1 MNDDALLQRLWAKD
15 DTLFGPPGQ
24 PEVADRMGWLDSPAR
39 MRREVGALRAFAH
52 ACGQDGL
59 TDLIV
64 LGMGGSSL
72 APEVFARSFPGR
84 EGALRPHV
92 LDSTDAGALSAV
104 EEAVD
109 LDRTLVVASSKSGGT
124 VETLSQLRY
133 FRSRIADGERF
144 AVITDPG
151 STLAVLAREEGF
163 RRTFLNDPDIGG
175 RSSALSY
182 FGLVPAALMGA
193 DLDALLAFDEREV
206 AREGLALG
214 RRWAQETHAG
224 RDKLVLRAPEAIAT
238 VRLWLEQLIA
248 ESLGKQGR
256 GIVPVADAPAGTEE
270 GPDRQVFDATA
281 VGAHDP
287 EDLGRLFFVTQV
299 ATAIAGHELG
309 VNPFDQPDV
318 QAAKDATEAVL
329 ASPPVPAVPD
339 ADDDALGA
347 LLRARPPAYLAVLA
361 FVQPSAG
368 FDEAAAGLRALLQ
381 ERTGCATTFAYGPRY
396 LHSTGQLHKGGPP
409 TGRFL
414 QLVHRPTAEIEIPGA
429 GHTFETLKRAQ
440 ALGDLR
446 ILRDRDRPAERVELD
461 GDDPAAALSA
471 LTERIATVLG
481 G

>member
-1 MNDDALLQRLWAKD
+1 MNDDELLEALWAKD

-24 PEVADRMGWLDSPAR
+24 AEVADRMGWLDSPAA
-39 MRREVGALRAFAH
+39 MRREVGTLRAFAH

-59 TDLIV
+59 TDLVV

-72 APEVFARSFPGR
+72 APEVFARSFPGV
-84 EGALRPHV
+84 EGALRPQV
-92 LDSTDAGALSAV
+92 LDSTDAGALRAV
-104 EEAVD
+104 EESVD

-133 FRSRIADGERF
+133 FRGRITDGERF

-151 STLAVLAREEGF
+151 SALAELAREEGF

-193 DLDALLAFDEREV
+193 DLDALLAFDEREA
-206 AREGLALG
+206 ARDGLALG
-214 RRWAQETHAG
+214 RRWAQEAQAG
-224 RDKLVLRAPEAIAT
+224 RDKLILRAPEAIAT

-256 GIVPVADAPAGTEE
+256 GILPVADAPPGAEE
-270 GPDRQVFDATA
+270 GPDRQAFDATDI
-281 VGAHDP
+281 GAHTP
-287 EDLGRLFFVTQV
+287 EDLGRLFFVTEV

-318 QAAKDATEAVL
+318 QAAKDATSAVL
-329 ASPPVPAVPD
+329 ASPPVPSARD

-347 LLRARPPAYLAVLA
+347 LLRAEPPAYLALLA
-361 FVQPSAG
+361 FVQPSPA
-368 FDEAAAGLRALLQ
+368 FDEAVADLRTLLQ
-381 ERTGCATTFAYGPRY
+381 ERTGCATTSGYGPRY
-396 LHSTGQLHKGGPP
+396 LHSTGQFHKGGPP

-414 QLVHRPTAEIEIPGA
+414 QVVHRPAAEIEIPGA

-446 ILRDRDRPAERVELD
+446 TLRDRGRPAERVELE
-461 GDDPAAALSA
+461 GDDPAAALRA
-471 LTERIATVLG
+471 LTQRIERLLG
-481 G
+481 

>member
-1 MNDDALLQRLWAKD
+1 MNDDELLQRLWAKD
-15 DTLFGPPGQ
+15 DTLFGPSGQ
-24 PEVADRMGWLDSPAR
+24 LEVADRMGWLDSPAA

-52 ACGQDGL
+52 ACTQDGL

-72 APEVFARSFPGR
+72 APEVFARSFPGI
-84 EGALRPHV
+84 EGVLCAHV
-92 LDSTDAGALSAV
+92 LDSTDAGALCAV
-104 EEAVD
+104 EEAVG

-133 FRSRIADGERF
+133 FRSRIVDAERF

-151 STLAVLAREEGF
+151 STLAELAREEGF

-214 RRWAQETHAG
+214 RQWAHEAHAG

-248 ESLGKQGR
+248 ESLGKQDR
-256 GIVPVADAPAGTEE
+256 GIVPVADAPAGAED
-270 GPDRQVFDATA
+270 GPDRQVFDTTA
-281 VGAHDP
+281 VGAREP

-329 ASPPVPAVPD
+329 ANPPVPSVPD
-339 ADDDALGA
+339 ADDEALGA
-347 LLRARPPAYLAVLA
+347 LLRAQPPAYLALLA
-361 FVQPSAG
+361 FVQPSGA
-368 FDEAAAGLRALLQ
+368 FDEAASGLRALLQ

-414 QLVHRPTAEIEIPGA
+414 QLIHRPSAEIEIPGA

-446 ILRDRDRPAERVELD
+446 TLRDRGRPAERVELE

-471 LTERIATVLG
+471 LTERIATVLRG
-481 G
+481 